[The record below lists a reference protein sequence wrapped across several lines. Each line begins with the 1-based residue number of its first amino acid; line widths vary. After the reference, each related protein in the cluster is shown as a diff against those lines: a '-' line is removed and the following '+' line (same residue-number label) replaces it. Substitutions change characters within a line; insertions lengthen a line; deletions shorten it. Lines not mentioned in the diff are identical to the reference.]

1 VSAGVYGG
9 ICPRVENENCLG
21 GSCKKSIIVKCK
33 MAPIITWTTTLLA
46 TNLFYSYSSDKMIH
60 IVEYSSNQYE
70 SYIGVSPNSK
80 YTVEKF
86 GHKVDALVAINGGYH
101 GFNSPEQRGPITKL
115 QIDNQVIVPYN
126 NLTILAQNGLG
137 FEHVNSILS
146 IDSTRHA
153 VSIGSI
159 EDSSYIYSGPLLL
172 KNGAK
177 TSLEQN
183 KWNNA
188 RNPRTVVC
196 IRGERIL
203 FIAVDGRRYDA
214 SGMTLKE
221 LQSLLVDVG
230 CENAI
235 NMDGGGSTTMY
246 IKGYG
251 VVNTPRSADGKGNYT
266 TISRSVSSIIYLK

>member
-1 VSAGVYGG
+1 
-9 ICPRVENENCLG
+9 
-21 GSCKKSIIVKCK
+21 
-33 MAPIITWTTTLLA
+33 MAPTLMITWTTTLLA
-46 TNLFYSYSSDKMIH
+46 TNLFYSFSSDKMIH
-60 IVEYSSNQYE
+60 IVEYGSSQYE

-86 GHKVDALVAINGGYH
+86 GNKVDALVAINGGYH

-126 NLTILAQNGLG
+126 NLTILAQNGLSAN
-137 FEHVNSILS
+137 HINSILS
-146 IDSTRHA
+146 IDSSRHH
-153 VSIGSI
+153 VSIGST
-159 EDSSYIYSGPLLL
+159 EEGTSYIYSGPLLL
-172 KNGAK
+172 QNSIK
-177 TSLEQN
+177 TSLDDT
-183 KWNNA
+183 KWTNT

-196 IRGERIL
+196 TRGERIL
-203 FIAVDGRRYDA
+203 FIAVDGRRKGV
-214 SGMTLKE
+214 SGMTLGE

-251 VVNTPRSADGKGNYT
+251 IVNTPRSATGKGNYT
-266 TISRSVSSIIYLK
+266 TISRSVSSIIYMK